1 MKNTVILLFAF
12 LFAVGCATTDSK
24 NASPTFGE
32 AFFSDESQLQGYF
45 NPAVDLKTIP
55 LDSGWI
61 FLGMDSIPGIERDI
75 TALDA
80 GEAIILPHRFP
91 FANHSFWYKTAVDL
105 EPGVLLID
113 ADDGAQLWVNGKRI
127 PRSERGEFF
136 EISNSG
142 EKKLLIRAV
151 NNAMAGGLR
160 EVTWISMDDFQNWEQ
175 RKLVLQD
182 SILLERKSRLISDQS
197 LTSKL
202 ADLAFAEKKMML
214 EDYPILLTDPVLI
227 LGNDGTYFLRWV
239 SEKSGTATLNFPDG
253 KVKEII
259 SEDGV
264 FTFEP
269 ESHEL
274 EFSLH
279 QQKSNFGNLTFTI
292 PKLED
297 GLKLAIWGDSQGG
310 WKTFA
315 QIAMQIQLHQPD
327 LSVGAGDLVNNG
339 SEEMAYPRFLQI
351 LSLMKTLQLP
361 VPGNHDY
368 DGFYEDLEP
377 DLMKKFLFRPDEP
390 TYGMQVLGPM
400 AVITL
405 DPNVNFPVS
414 IPGGTP
420 QRTWFEEGMESE
432 VWKAATWRMIVLHQ
446 PPYSQGWPDYHGEKS
461 IQDLLEPYFHRGLVD
476 LVVAGHTHDYER
488 LTRDFS
494 GSEVTFL
501 VVGGAGGGLEPEGKN
516 SEFPRMEKLIKTHH
530 FGILEVK
537 KEGLNWVVYGV
548 DGEVLDRYE
557 IKKAK

>member
-1 MKNTVILLFAF
+1 MNKPVILLFAF
-12 LFAVGCATTDSK
+12 LFAVGCVTTESK

-32 AFFSDESQLQGYF
+32 VFFSNESQLKAYF
-45 NPAVDLKTIP
+45 NPAVALETVS

-61 FLGMDSIPGIERDI
+61 FLGKDSIPGI
-75 TALDA
+75 APQFPGLDG
-80 GEAIILPHRFP
+80 GEEIKLPHRLTV
-91 FANHSFWYKTAVDL
+91 ANHNFWYKTKVILDS
-105 EPGVLLID
+105 GVLLID
-113 ADDGAQLWVNGKRI
+113 ADDGAQLWVNRTRI

-136 EISNSG
+136 EISDSG
-142 EKKLLIRAV
+142 EKELIIRAV

-160 EVTWISMDDFQNWEQ
+160 KVTWIRQEEFMNGEK
-175 RKLVLQD
+175 RKLAIRD
-182 SILLERKSRLISDQS
+182 SILLGRKARVVKDQNLS
-197 LTSKL
+197 SKL
-202 ADLAFAEKKMML
+202 ADLSQEEKKMML
-214 EDYPILLTDPVLI
+214 EEYPILLTEPVLL
-227 LGNDGTYFLRWV
+227 LGTDGSFFLRCV
-239 SEKSGTATLNFPDG
+239 SEKSGTGRLSFPG
-253 KVKEII
+253 GIEKEVR

-269 ESHEL
+269 EDNGL

-279 QQKSNFGNLTFTI
+279 QEKSNFGNFAFTI

-315 QIAMQIQLHQPD
+315 QIAKQIQLYQPD
-327 LSVGAGDLVNNG
+327 LSIGAGDLVNNG
-339 SEEMAYPRFLQI
+339 SEEFAYPRFLQI
-351 LSLMKTLQLP
+351 LSLMKTPTLP

-420 QRTWFEEGMESE
+420 QRTWFETAIESE
-432 VWKAATWRMIVLHQ
+432 AWKAATWKMIVLHQ
-446 PPYSQGWPDYHGEKS
+446 PPYSQGWPDYHGKKS
-461 IQDLLEPYFHRGLVD
+461 IQELLEPYFHQGLIDV
-476 LVVAGHTHDYER
+476 VVAGHTHDYER
-488 LTRDFS
+488 LTRSFS
-494 GSEVTFL
+494 RNEVTFL
-501 VVGGAGGGLEPEGKN
+501 VVGGAGGGLEPEGKS
-516 SEFPRMEKLIKTHH
+516 SEFPQMDKLIKTHH

-537 KEGLNWVVYGV
+537 KEGLNWEVFGV
-548 DGEVLDRYE
+548 DGAVLDRYE
-557 IKKAK
+557 IKKMK